1 MFEEWAGYLF
11 SGGFIKP
18 GPMTNGFLFHR
29 KQKNICFLIANYIR
43 DDDNNNNNDNNS
55 ANKVTVQKDLQYY

>member
-1 MFEEWAGYLF
+1 MASF
-11 SGGFIKP
+11 SIENKKIFV
-18 GPMTNGFLFHR
+18 FLLP
-29 KQKNICFLIANYIR
+29 ITLE

>member
-1 MFEEWAGYLF
+1 
-11 SGGFIKP
+11 
-18 GPMTNGFLFHR
+18 MTNGFLFHR